1 MDMACASLRANSS
14 VNTLSVWFSVALAKG
29 WPSWSIV
36 PSPSPKRVRHAVDQQ
51 DVLQDQHGSKARFD
65 AHRAHLCRP
74 CLGAGGDNHHAITV
88 GQVGSRDASP
98 VMCVD
103 APLSTMM
110 GLDAATDCRAVSS
123 QSSILAV
130 NVQTHSSRL
139 CLSRSTSSF
148 LVAFGLPVPIFA
160 APVAFALLAAFVP
173 TMALF
178 CAKRSFIV
186 IAAAWWTQGAGL
198 DGGLILGFQEGADAC
213 KVAAQ

>member
-1 MDMACASLRANSS
+1 M
-14 VNTLSVWFSVALAKG
+14 
-29 WPSWSIV
+29 PSTSRTSFKTKTVPRLVLMRIV
-36 PSPSPKRVRHAVDQQ
+36 PIFVARVLAPVATTTMRSQSVKS
-51 DVLQDQHGSKARFD
+51 VS
-65 AHRAHLCRP
+65 
-74 CLGAGGDNHHAITV
+74 
-88 GQVGSRDASP
+88 SDASP

-110 GLDAATDCRAVSS
+110 GLNAATDCRAVSS
-123 QSSILAV
+123 LSSILAV

-148 LVAFGLPVPIFA
+148 LTAFGLPVPIFA
-160 APVAFALLAAFVP
+160 APVAFALLAAFIP

-178 CAKRSFIV
+178 RAKRSFIV
-186 IAAAWWTQGAGL
+186 IAAVWWTQGAGL